1 MAQSDNKLRIPET
14 LRKVKN
20 IVGIFSAKGGVG
32 KSAISLQIALA
43 LRDKGFSVG
52 LVDADIYGPSQPIM
66 LGSSAGELKLSKAQV
81 IEPLTKEG
89 IKFISM
95 GLISGENMPV
105 IWRGPMVS
113 GAVMQ
118 LLSQTDWGEL
128 DYLIVDT
135 PPGTGDVQLT
145 LLQRIPLTSSIVVT
159 TPQEVSISDCKKG
172 IEMIKRLDKPITGLI
187 ENMSW
192 FKPDDQDKKYF
203 LFGKGGGKK
212 LSEEYSIDLLAQL
225 PLVEIPEDSKIQ
237 NHPLLKMEFDNI
249 ADKLVNSLK
258 ALKEKKSSGIPQIN
272 IILSL
277 IHI

>member
-66 LGSSAGELKLSKAQV
+66 LGSSAGELELSKAQV

-95 GLISGENMPV
+95 GLISGENMPI

-172 IEMIKRLDKPITGLI
+172 IEMIKKLDKPITGLI

-225 PLVEIPEDSKIQ
+225 PLVEISEDSNIQ

-249 ADKLVNSLK
+249 VDKLVNSLK

-272 IILSL
+272 IIK
-277 IHI
+277 

>member
-1 MAQSDNKLRIPET
+1 MAQTDNKLRIPET

-52 LVDADIYGPSQPIM
+52 LVDADIYGPSQPTM
-66 LGSSAGELKLSKAQV
+66 LGSSAGELKLSKAQ
-81 IEPLTKEG
+81 IIQPLTKEG

-118 LLSQTDWGEL
+118 LLSQTEWGEL

-172 IEMIKRLDKPITGLI
+172 IQMIKRLDKPITGLI

-192 FKPDDQDKKYF
+192 FQPDDQDKKYF
-203 LFGKGGGKK
+203 LFGKDGGKE

-225 PLVEIPEDSKIQ
+225 PLVEISEDSNIQ
-237 NHPLLKMEFDNI
+237 NHPLLKMEFVNI
-249 ADKLVNSLK
+249 AEQLVDSLK

-272 IILSL
+272 IIK
-277 IHI
+277 

>member
-1 MAQSDNKLRIPET
+1 MAQTDNKLRIPET
-14 LRKVKN
+14 LRKVKS
-20 IVGIFSAKGGVG
+20 IVGVFSAKGGVG

-95 GLISGENMPV
+95 GLISNEKMPV

-145 LLQRIPLTSSIVVT
+145 LLQKIPLTSALVVT
-159 TPQEVSISDCKKG
+159 TPQKVAISDCKKG
-172 IEMIKRLDKPITGLI
+172 IEMIRKLDLPISGLI

-192 FKPDDQDKKYF
+192 FQPEQTGKKYY
-203 LFGKGGGKK
+203 LFGKDGGKQ
-212 LSEEYSIDLLAQL
+212 LANEYSLKLLAQL
-225 PLVEIPEDSKIQ
+225 PLVEVEENFKIQ
-237 NHPLLKMEFDNI
+237 DNPILKSEFVKITDELM
-249 ADKLVNSLK
+249 DSVNK
-258 ALKEKKSSGIPQIN
+258 LKEKRSAGIPQIN
-272 IILSL
+272 ITK
-277 IHI
+277 

>member
-1 MAQSDNKLRIPET
+1 MAQTDNKLRIPET
-14 LRKVKN
+14 LRKVKS
-20 IVGIFSAKGGVG
+20 IVGVFSAKGGVG

-43 LRDKGFSVG
+43 LKDKGFSVG

-192 FKPDDQDKKYF
+192 FQPDDQDKKYF

-225 PLVEIPEDSKIQ
+225 PLVEISQDSNIQ
-237 NHPLLKMEFDNI
+237 NHSLLKMEFVNI
-249 ADKLVNSLK
+249 AEKLVDSLK

-272 IILSL
+272 IIK
-277 IHI
+277 

>member
-1 MAQSDNKLRIPET
+1 MAQTDNKLRIPET

-20 IVGIFSAKGGVG
+20 IVGVFSAKGGVG

-192 FKPDDQDKKYF
+192 FQPDDQDKKYF

-225 PLVEIPEDSKIQ
+225 PLVEISQDTNIQ
-237 NHPLLKMEFDNI
+237 NHPTLKMEFVNI
-249 ADKLVNSLK
+249 AEKLINSLK
-258 ALKEKKSSGIPQIN
+258 ALKEKKSSDIPQIN
-272 IILSL
+272 IIK
-277 IHI
+277 

>member
-20 IVGIFSAKGGVG
+20 IVGIFSGKGGVG

-52 LVDADIYGPSQPIM
+52 LVDADIYCPSQPIL

-89 IKFISM
+89 IKLISM

-172 IEMIKRLDKPITGLI
+172 IEMIKKLDKPITGLI

-225 PLVEIPEDSKIQ
+225 PLVEISEDSNIQ
-237 NHPLLKMEFDNI
+237 NHPLLKMEFDKI

-272 IILSL
+272 IIK
-277 IHI
+277 

>member
-1 MAQSDNKLRIPET
+1 MVQTENKLRIPET

-32 KSAISLQIALA
+32 KSAISLQTALA
-43 LRDKGFSVG
+43 LKDKGFKVG
-52 LVDADIYGPSQPIM
+52 LVDADIYGPSQSVM
-66 LGSSAGELKLSKAQV
+66 LNSSPGELQLTQDQI
-81 IEPLTKEG
+81 IEPLAKED

-95 GLISGENMPV
+95 GLISNEKMPV

-118 LLSQTDWGEL
+118 LLSQTDWGNL

-145 LLQRIPLTSSIVVT
+145 LLQRIPLTSSVIVT

-172 IEMIKRLDKPITGLI
+172 IEMINKLGLPISGLI

-192 FKPDDQDKKYF
+192 FQPDKEGRKYY
-203 LFGKGGGKK
+203 LFGKDGGKK
-212 LSEEYSIDLLAQL
+212 LADEYSLDLLGQL
-225 PLVEIPEDSKIQ
+225 PLIELEENKNLMENEVLKI
-237 NHPLLKMEFDNI
+237 EFSSI
-249 ADKLVNSLK
+249 ADKLEKSVKN
-258 ALKEKKSSGIPQIN
+258 LKEKKSDGIPQIN
-272 IILSL
+272 IGK
-277 IHI
+277 

>member
-172 IEMIKRLDKPITGLI
+172 IEMIKKLDKPITGLI

-203 LFGKGGGKK
+203 IFGKGGGKK

-249 ADKLVNSLK
+249 SDKLVNSLK
-258 ALKEKKSSGIPQIN
+258 VLKEKKSSGIPQIN
-272 IILSL
+272 IIK
-277 IHI
+277 

>member
-118 LLSQTDWGEL
+118 LLSQTEWGEL

-135 PPGTGDVQLT
+135 PPGTGDIQLT
-145 LLQRIPLTSSIVVT
+145 ISQKIDVTGALIIT
-159 TPQEVSISDCKKG
+159 TPQELSLLDV
-172 IEMIKRLDKPITGLI
+172 KRGVNMFRKVNLPIIGVV
-187 ENMSW
+187 ENMS
-192 FKPDDQDKKYF
+192 YF
-203 LFGKGGGKK
+203 LCPSDGEKYAIFGQGGGEKESAR
-212 LSEEYSIDLLAQL
+212 LGVPLIGQIPIEMQTREAGDSGNPIALGESETAKEFKNVA
-225 PLVEIPEDSKIQ
+225 EKI
-237 NHPLLKMEFDNI
+237 I
-249 ADKLVNSLK
+249 ASL
-258 ALKEKKSSGIPQIN
+258 N
-272 IILSL
+272 
-277 IHI
+277 

>member
-1 MAQSDNKLRIPET
+1 MAQTDNKLRIPET
-14 LRKVKN
+14 LRKVKS
-20 IVGIFSAKGGVG
+20 IVGVFSAKGGVG

-66 LGSSAGELKLSKAQV
+66 LGSSVGELKLSKAQV

-128 DYLIVDT
+128 DYLIIDT

-192 FKPDDQDKKYF
+192 FQPDDQDKKYF

-225 PLVEIPEDSKIQ
+225 PLVEISQDSNIQ
-237 NHPLLKMEFDNI
+237 NHSLLKMEFVNI
-249 ADKLVNSLK
+249 AEKLVDSLK

-272 IILSL
+272 IIK
-277 IHI
+277 

>member
-1 MAQSDNKLRIPET
+1 MAQTDNKLRIPET
-14 LRKVKN
+14 LRKVKS
-20 IVGIFSAKGGVG
+20 IVGVFSAKGGVG

-192 FKPDDQDKKYF
+192 FQPDDQVKKYF

-225 PLVEIPEDSKIQ
+225 PLVEISQDSNIQ
-237 NHPLLKMEFDNI
+237 NHSLLKMEFVNI
-249 ADKLVNSLK
+249 AEKLVDSLK

-272 IILSL
+272 IIK
-277 IHI
+277 

>member
-1 MAQSDNKLRIPET
+1 MAQTENKLRIPET

-20 IVGIFSAKGGVG
+20 IVGVFSAKGGVG

-43 LRDKGFSVG
+43 LKDKGLKVG
-52 LVDADIYGPSQPIM
+52 LVDADIYGPSQPVM
-66 LGSSAGELKLSKAQV
+66 LNSAPGELKLTQDKV
-81 IEPLTKEG
+81 IEPLMKDG

-95 GLISGENMPV
+95 GLISNEKMPV

-118 LLSQTDWGEL
+118 LLSQTEWGEL

-159 TPQEVSISDCKKG
+159 TPQKVAISDCKKG
-172 IEMIKRLDKPITGLI
+172 IEMINKLNLPISGLI

-192 FKPDDQDKKYF
+192 FQPDETDKKYY
-203 LFGKGGGKK
+203 LFGRDGGKE
-212 LSEEYSIDLLAQL
+212 LSEEYSLDLLAQL
-225 PLVEIPEDSKIQ
+225 PLVELTDDENIQ
-237 NHPLLKMEFDNI
+237 NNPTLKKEFVNI
-249 ADKLVNSLK
+249 SDKLSISMKN
-258 ALKEKKSSGIPQIN
+258 LKEKKSAGIPQIN
-272 IILSL
+272 ITK
-277 IHI
+277 